1 MLFATEVLDVPMQQI
16 KKAHDYSRA
25 FPLSF
30 VALEIVQISVRDKS
44 ENTFIKYVQMICF
57 IAVQRDLFNNP

>member
-30 VALEIVQISVRDKS
+30 VALEIVQISVAKEKRKR
-44 ENTFIKYVQMICF
+44 FYVNMF
-57 IAVQRDLFNNP
+57 R

>member
-30 VALEIVQISVRDKS
+30 VALEIVQISV
-44 ENTFIKYVQMICF
+44 
-57 IAVQRDLFNNP
+57 A